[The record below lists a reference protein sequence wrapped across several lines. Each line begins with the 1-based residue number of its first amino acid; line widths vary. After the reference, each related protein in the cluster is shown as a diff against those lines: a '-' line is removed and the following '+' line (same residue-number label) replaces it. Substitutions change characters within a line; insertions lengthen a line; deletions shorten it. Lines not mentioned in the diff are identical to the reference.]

1 MRSERRERLSGYARL
16 LKGSALRQTLLGLG
30 LAAVAGAASVGLVG
44 LAGWFIAASA
54 LAGISG
60 AAGFIVAY
68 PSSGIRAFAIL
79 RTLARYAERLVN
91 HRATFS
97 LLARLRVHFFERA
110 LALPAKRLSRYR
122 SGDLL
127 NRALADVDALDNA
140 LLRVLV
146 PTVSVALVSA
156 GSVAFVAYHSPT
168 LALILAAGLLFGGLT
183 LPLIAALLGRLPGE
197 EVSRERAGLRTRLV
211 ETLEG
216 LPEIRSYGA
225 GRLVAGQLREALD
238 SSHKAERRSK
248 TLDALTS
255 AGGGLATS
263 ATTFAVLFA
272 ALALFSDG
280 ALTAPLA
287 VMATLLAI
295 GALEQTEAL
304 PAAYRA
310 LGHTRAAARRLGEIF
325 DASAREEKAS
335 YDGGPHLSAGSPGIT
350 VDELT
355 FAYDGREPAFE
366 NLSLKVSPGSMTAI
380 TGPSG
385 SGKTTLLG
393 LLAGELDPS
402 SGRILYDG
410 ADLREIPEKELRNR
424 LAYVAQD
431 EHIFDATLRENLQI
445 AAPEAD
451 DERLLDAL
459 RPAQLSEFVQS
470 LEDGLDTRVGEH
482 GRALSGGQRKRLAA
496 ARALLREPDLLL
508 LDEPTGSLDRDTA
521 RRMMR
526 EVRATLPHSTILVA
540 THDLALASAADA
552 RTHLGFRK
560 HQRTENK
567 QTRDTA

>member
-1 MRSERRERLSGYARL
+1 MRSERRERLTGYARL
-16 LKGSALRQTLLGLG
+16 LRGSALRQTLLGLA
-30 LAAVAGAASVGLVG
+30 LATLAGAGAAGLVG

-79 RTLARYAERLVN
+79 RTLSRYGERLVN

-110 LALPAKRLSRYR
+110 LALPAKRLARYR

-156 GSVAFVAYHSPT
+156 GSVAFVAYHSPP
-168 LALILAAGLLFGGLT
+168 LALILTGGLLLGGLA
-183 LPLIAALLGRLPGE
+183 LPLAAALLGRRPGE
-197 EVSRERAGLRTRLV
+197 DVSRQRSELRTRLV
-211 ETLEG
+211 EALEG

-225 GRLVAGQLREALD
+225 GRLVASQIREALD
-238 SSHKAERRSK
+238 DSHRAESRSK
-248 TLDALTS
+248 TLDSLTS
-255 AGGGLATS
+255 AIGGLFTS

-272 ALALFSDG
+272 ALALSAGG

-287 VMATLLAI
+287 VMTCLLTIA
-295 GALEQTEAL
+295 ALEQTEAL

-310 LGHTRAAARRLGEIF
+310 LGRTRAAARRLDEIF
-325 DASAREEKAS
+325 DARETAIPSGSET
-335 YDGGPHLSAGSPGIT
+335 HLSAGAPGMV
-350 VDELT
+350 VDDLT
-355 FAYDGREPAFE
+355 FAYSGRQPAFE
-366 NLSLKVSPGSMTAI
+366 NLSLKVSPGYMTAV

-393 LLAGELDPS
+393 LLAGELEPS
-402 SGRILYDG
+402 SGRILYDS
-410 ADLREIPEKELRNR
+410 ADLREIPEKELRDR
-424 LAYVAQD
+424 LAYVGQD
-431 EHIFDATLRENLQI
+431 EHIFDTTLRENLQI

-459 RPAQLSEFVQS
+459 RSARLSLFVEK
-470 LEDGLDTRVGEH
+470 LEYGLDTPVGEH
-482 GRALSGGQRKRLAA
+482 GRAISGGQRKRLAV

-526 EVRATLPHSTILVA
+526 EIRTALPRSTILVA
-540 THDLALASAADA
+540 THDAALASAADTTVELTGSPA
-552 RTHLGFRK
+552 SAH
-560 HQRTENK
+560 
-567 QTRDTA
+567 

>member
-1 MRSERRERLSGYARL
+1 MRSERRERLAGYARL
-16 LKGSALRQTLLGLG
+16 LRGSALRQTLLGLA
-30 LAAVAGAASVGLVG
+30 LAALAGAASVGLVG

-79 RTLARYAERLVN
+79 RTLSRYGERLVN

-97 LLARLRVHFFERA
+97 LLARLRVHFFESA
-110 LALPAKRLSRYR
+110 LALPAKRLARYR

-127 NRALADVDALDNA
+127 NRTLADVDALDNA
-140 LLRVLV
+140 LLRVLA

-156 GSVAFVAYHSPT
+156 GSVAFVAYHSPL
-168 LALILAAGLLFGGLT
+168 LALILAGGLLLGGVA
-183 LPLIAALLGRLPGE
+183 LPLAAALLGRRPGE
-197 EVSRERAGLRTRLV
+197 AVSRERSGLRTRLV

-225 GRLVAGQLREALD
+225 GRLVASQLREALD
-238 SSHKAERRSK
+238 DSQRAESRSK

-255 AGGGLATS
+255 AVGSLVTS

-272 ALALFSDG
+272 ALALFADG

-310 LGHTRAAARRLGEIF
+310 LGRTRAAADRLAEIF
-325 DASAREEKAS
+325 DAPVREANLS
-335 YDGGPHLSAGSPGIT
+335 GGGKTQLSTGAPGIT
-350 VDELT
+350 VDDLT
-355 FAYDGREPAFE
+355 FAHDDRRPALE
-366 NLSLKVSPGSMTAI
+366 SLSLKASPGSMTAI

-402 SGRILYDG
+402 SGRVLYDG
-410 ADLREIPEKELRNR
+410 ADLREIPEKELRDR
-424 LAYVAQD
+424 LAYVGQD

-445 AAPEAD
+445 AAPQAD
-451 DERLLDAL
+451 DELLLAAL
-459 RPAQLSEFVQS
+459 RPARLSEFVQA

-482 GRALSGGQRKRLAA
+482 GRAISGGQRKRLAT

-508 LDEPTGSLDRDTA
+508 LDEPTGSLDRETA

-526 EVRATLPHSTILVA
+526 EVRAALPHATVLVA
-540 THDLALASAADA
+540 THDAALASSADTTVKLTGLPA
-552 RTHLGFRK
+552 SAH
-560 HQRTENK
+560 
-567 QTRDTA
+567 

>member
-1 MRSERRERLSGYARL
+1 MRSERRERLTGYARL
-16 LKGSALRQTLLGLG
+16 LRGSALRQTLLGLA
-30 LAAVAGAASVGLVG
+30 LATLAGAGAAGLVG

-79 RTLARYAERLVN
+79 RTLSRYGERLVN

-110 LALPAKRLSRYR
+110 LALPAKRLARYR

-156 GSVAFVAYHSPT
+156 GSVAFVAYHSPP
-168 LALILAAGLLFGGLT
+168 LALILTGGLLLGGLA
-183 LPLIAALLGRLPGE
+183 LPLAAALLGRRPGE
-197 EVSRERAGLRTRLV
+197 DVSRQRSELRTRLV
-211 ETLEG
+211 EALEG

-225 GRLVAGQLREALD
+225 GRLVASQIREALD
-238 SSHKAERRSK
+238 DSHRAESRSK
-248 TLDALTS
+248 TLDSLTS
-255 AGGGLATS
+255 AIGGLFTS

-272 ALALFSDG
+272 ALALSAGG

-287 VMATLLAI
+287 VMTCLLTIA
-295 GALEQTEAL
+295 ALEQTEAL

-310 LGHTRAAARRLGEIF
+310 LGRTRAAARRLDEIF
-325 DASAREEKAS
+325 DARETAIPSGSET
-335 YDGGPHLSAGSPGIT
+335 HLSAGAPGMV
-350 VDELT
+350 VDDLT
-355 FAYDGREPAFE
+355 FAYSGRQPAFE
-366 NLSLKVSPGSMTAI
+366 NLSLKVSPGYMTAV

-393 LLAGELDPS
+393 LLAGELEPS
-402 SGRILYDG
+402 SGRILYDS
-410 ADLREIPEKELRNR
+410 ADLREIPEKELRDR
-424 LAYVAQD
+424 LAYVGQD
-431 EHIFDATLRENLQI
+431 EHIFDTTLRENLQI
-445 AAPEAD
+445 AGPEAD

-459 RPAQLSEFVQS
+459 RSARLSLFVEK
-470 LEDGLDTRVGEH
+470 LEYGLDTPVGEH
-482 GRALSGGQRKRLAA
+482 GRAISGGQRKRLAV

-526 EVRATLPHSTILVA
+526 EIRTALPRSTILVA
-540 THDLALASAADA
+540 THDAALASAADTTVELTGSPA
-552 RTHLGFRK
+552 SAH
-560 HQRTENK
+560 
-567 QTRDTA
+567 

>member
-1 MRSERRERLSGYARL
+1 MRSERRERLTGYARL
-16 LKGSALRQTLLGLG
+16 LGGNALRQTLLGLA

-79 RTLARYAERLVN
+79 RTLARYGERLVN

-110 LALPAKRLSRYR
+110 LALPAQRLARYR

-156 GSVAFVAYHSPT
+156 GSVAFVAYHSPL
-168 LALILAAGLLFGGLT
+168 LALILAGGLLFGGIV
-183 LPLIAALLGRLPGE
+183 LPLIAALLGRRPGE
-197 EVSRERAGLRTRLV
+197 DVSRQRSGLRTRLV
-211 ETLEG
+211 EALEG

-225 GRLVAGQLREALD
+225 GSLVAGQLREALGN
-238 SSHKAERRSK
+238 SQREESRSK

-255 AGGGLATS
+255 AGGSLATS

-272 ALALFSDG
+272 ALALFADG

-287 VMATLLAI
+287 VMACLLAI
-295 GALEQTEAL
+295 AALEQTEAL
-304 PAAYRA
+304 PTAYRA
-310 LGHTRAAARRLGEIF
+310 LGHTRAAARRLAEIF
-325 DASAREEKAS
+325 DDPAREEKAS
-335 YDGGPHLSAGSPGIT
+335 YDSETQLSAGSPGIT
-350 VDELT
+350 VDDLT
-355 FAYDGREPAFE
+355 FAHSERQSALE
-366 NLSLKVSPGSMTAI
+366 NLSLKVSPGTMTAI

-385 SGKTTLLG
+385 SGKTTLLS
-393 LLAGELDPS
+393 LLAVELEPS

-410 ADLREIPEKELRNR
+410 VDLREIPEKELRER
-424 LAYVAQD
+424 TTYVGQD
-431 EHIFDATLRENLQI
+431 EHIFDATLRGNLQI

-451 DERLLDAL
+451 DARLLDAL
-459 RPAQLSEFVQS
+459 RPAQLSEFVEK
-470 LEDGLDTRVGEH
+470 LEYGLDTPVGEH
-482 GRALSGGQRKRLAA
+482 GRAISGGQRKRLAA

-526 EVRATLPHSTILVA
+526 EIRAALPRSTILVA
-540 THDLALASAADA
+540 THDLSLASAADA
-552 RTHLGFRK
+552 TLQLPGS
-560 HQRTENK
+560 
-567 QTRDTA
+567 